1 MRDVVPLYE
10 HPYLDSS
17 VNVETCFL
25 FINDAYCIIYFE
37 WSQGDGAASE
47 LLFCDVDHR

>member
-1 MRDVVPLYE
+1 MSQAQIPIAVKSLVMRDVVPLYE

-37 WSQGDGAASE
+37 
-47 LLFCDVDHR
+47 